1 MAIIY
6 SYPQKTTPAGN
17 DFLVITDSEQPAPN
31 KNRTKSLTVDNLAN
45 YVVTSTSG
53 ITGSGTLNTIAM
65 FTPDGQKIGDSIITQ
80 ASLGQGVAINAGLD
94 VVEDLNVAGSIE
106 TSSNLTVNG
115 TTTLYGPLEVNS
127 TYYDAAGDEG
137 TDGDVLVA
145 KGTPGNMATKW
156 TSLDNAGIVAG
167 SGTTDFVPK
176 FTDGPN
182 GVIGDSFI
190 KSYVA
195 FPGTGNEQNIVEI
208 NPPLATT
215 NPNLL
220 IVDKIETDTI
230 IASNTGEVRMSGNV
244 TIGNGTGD
252 SCNVNATT
260 NLFFTQIKAGPN
272 AVGDFAPGDDY
283 VLVSDYRNGL
293 TSALSWKS
301 QDDYVSGTIAK
312 LIPFNVTA
320 SPGGSSA
327 YNADNNIVEISWT
340 TGNGTYVLFLPTAT
354 GSNAYR
360 NIRFVTNGTF
370 PGGASHKIEI
380 TALPG
385 ETVDGAA
392 NFEISKTYEGVSLW
406 SNGTEWIVIQAK
418 AH

>member
-6 SYPQKTTPAGN
+6 NYPQKTTPAGG

-65 FTPDGQKIGDSIITQ
+65 FTPDGQSIGDSFITQ
-80 ASLGQGVAINAGLD
+80 TVSPDAVNVSTRFNVSPEGVNAFNVSQVGGTTG
-94 VVEDLNVAGSIE
+94 VVSIPGI
-106 TSSNLTVNG
+106 LKVNG
-115 TTTLYGPLEVNS
+115 

-145 KGTPGNMATKW
+145 KGTPGNMATRWVSK
-156 TSLDNAGIVAG
+156 AGTGIATG
-167 SGTTDFVPK
+167 SGTTNTLPIW
-176 FTDGPN
+176 TDGPN
-182 GVIGDSFI
+182 GVLGDSIITYDDTSIPIITIGPQPSRLVVDGDLTVNNRAVFAGPYTRFNGLI
-190 KSYVA
+190 ED
-195 FPGTGNEQNIVEI
+195 GTGS
-208 NPPLATT
+208 AGTT
-215 NPNLL
+215 GQ
-220 IVDKIETDTI
+220 V
-230 IASNTGEVRMSGNV
+230 
-244 TIGNGTGD
+244 
-252 SCNVNATT
+252 
-260 NLFFTQIKAGPN
+260 
-272 AVGDFAPGDDY
+272 
-283 VLVSDYRNGL
+283 L
-293 TSALSWKS
+293 TSTATGVAW
-301 QDDYVSGTIAK
+301 DDATDIVSGAVAK

-320 SPGGSSA
+320 SPGGSSV

-340 TGNGTYVLFLPTAT
+340 TGNGIYVLILPTAT

-370 PGGASHKIEI
+370 PGGASHKVEI

-392 NFEISKTYEGVSLW
+392 FFEISKTYEGVSLW